1 MVLILPSVE
10 IGPCQRDVERTYGC
24 LRSHGMR
31 LQRARAASPQYLR
44 LSGARRALLGVR
56 SPAWPA
62 REAAIAPDPA
72 EKLSNVAH
80 GTALGLADDLVGE
93 EGEAVAD
100 GPGVEEAHAV
110 LVAGLLEEA
119 FAGPERDRVNH
130 QP

>member
-10 IGPCQRDVERTYGC
+10 IGPCQRDVERTSGC

-31 LQRARAASPQYLR
+31 LQRARAASPQYLAALGSAASTAR
-44 LSGARRALLGVR
+44 GAVACVASARGSHRAR
-56 SPAWPA
+56 SS
-62 REAAIAPDPA
+62 RE
-72 EKLSNVAH
+72 LSNVAH
-80 GTALGLADDLVGE
+80 GTALGLADDLLGE